1 VGSGYKRNL
10 CRGRITSQFD
20 LLTLSNP
27 FSPRWQAFLSF
38 EIATISIWFGDY
50 FESFDLRS
58 FIMVTT
64 SFQNSSTTSH
74 IVSSR
79 NCMNR
84 SISLAAVSLAFMLA
98 SNTFAAI
105 TQPQRI
111 TKTTLTGTNGTF
123 SEAHYGYENLLSVQ
137 ASTVGDLQTEFFSY
151 KSNFQNVAA
160 SVIAR
165 DTTLNFAAP
174 AYVPADG
181 LYESPYTL
189 TFGGSNLHS
198 TWRFAY
204 DGGAVS
210 GATPGDNSF
219 ISQTQ
224 VVRNGQLHAALVFH
238 GGGSGGVSAGGT
250 FNSTVVMAGLWGASG
265 TGNAGSVEYSYNSAY
280 YNIQS
285 NFYFDGVNT
294 TFTVGT
300 NAYVTTPDGE
310 GNNPTIQ
317 MMLIGDVVI
326 PAPGAAA
333 LIGLAGLVVG
343 RRRRN

>member
-1 VGSGYKRNL
+1 
-10 CRGRITSQFD
+10 
-20 LLTLSNP
+20 
-27 FSPRWQAFLSF
+27 
-38 EIATISIWFGDY
+38 
-50 FESFDLRS
+50 
-58 FIMVTT
+58 MVTT

-74 IVSSR
+74 IVSSC

-84 SISLAAVSLAFMLA
+84 SISIAAASLAFMLA
-98 SNTFAAI
+98 SNTFAVI

-111 TKTTLTGTNGTF
+111 TNTTLTGTNGTF
-123 SEAHYGYENLLSVQ
+123 SNAQYRYENLLSVQ
-137 ASTVGDLQTEFFSY
+137 ASTIGDVQTEFFSY
-151 KSNFQNVAA
+151 KSNFQNVSA
-160 SVIAR
+160 SVIAG
-165 DTTLNFAAP
+165 DATLNFAAP
-174 AYVPADG
+174 AYVAADG

-224 VVRNGQLHAALVFH
+224 VVRNGQLHAALVFN
-238 GGGSGGVSAGGT
+238 GGGSGGVSEGGT
-250 FNSTVVMAGLWGASG
+250 FISTVVMAGLWSATG
-265 TGNAGSVEYSYNSAY
+265 TGAGSVEYSYNSAY
-280 YNIQS
+280 YNIQN
-285 NFYFDGVNT
+285 NFTFDGVNT

-300 NAYVTTPDGE
+300 NAYVTTLDGE

-317 MMLIGDVVI
+317 MMLIGDVVV
-326 PAPGAAA
+326 PSPGAAA
-333 LIGLAGLVVG
+333 LIGLAGLVSS

>member
-1 VGSGYKRNL
+1 
-10 CRGRITSQFD
+10 
-20 LLTLSNP
+20 
-27 FSPRWQAFLSF
+27 
-38 EIATISIWFGDY
+38 
-50 FESFDLRS
+50 
-58 FIMVTT
+58 MVTT
-64 SFQNSSTTSH
+64 SFQSSSTTSH
-74 IVSSR
+74 IVSSC

-84 SISLAAVSLAFMLA
+84 SISIAAASLAFMLA
-98 SNTFAAI
+98 SNTFAVI

-111 TKTTLTGTNGTF
+111 TNTTLTGTNGTF
-123 SEAHYGYENLLSVQ
+123 SNAQYRYENLLSVQ
-137 ASTVGDLQTEFFSY
+137 ASTIGDVQTEFFSY
-151 KSNFQNVAA
+151 KSNFQNVSA
-160 SVIAR
+160 SVIAG

-174 AYVPADG
+174 AYVAADG

-224 VVRNGQLHAALVFH
+224 VVRNGQLHAALVFN
-238 GGGSGGVSAGGT
+238 GGGSGGASEGGT
-250 FNSTVVMAGLWGASG
+250 FISTVVMAGLWSATG
-265 TGNAGSVEYSYNSAY
+265 TGAGSVEYSYNSAY
-280 YNIQS
+280 YNIQN
-285 NFYFDGVNT
+285 NFTFDGVNT

-300 NAYVTTPDGE
+300 NAYVTTLDGE

-317 MMLIGDVVI
+317 MMLIGGVVV
-326 PAPGAAA
+326 PSPGAAA
-333 LIGLAGLVVG
+333 LIGLAGLVAN

>member
-1 VGSGYKRNL
+1 
-10 CRGRITSQFD
+10 
-20 LLTLSNP
+20 
-27 FSPRWQAFLSF
+27 
-38 EIATISIWFGDY
+38 
-50 FESFDLRS
+50 
-58 FIMVTT
+58 MVTT

-74 IVSSR
+74 IVSSC

-84 SISLAAVSLAFMLA
+84 SISIAAASLAFMLA

-111 TKTTLTGTNGTF
+111 TNTTLTGTNGTF
-123 SEAHYGYENLLSVQ
+123 SNARYGYENLLSVQ
-137 ASTVGDLQTEFFSY
+137 ASTIGDVQTEFFSY
-151 KSNFQNVAA
+151 KSNFQNVSA
-160 SVIAR
+160 SVIAG
-165 DTTLNFAAP
+165 DATLNFAAP
-174 AYVPADG
+174 AYVAADG

-204 DGGAVS
+204 EGGVVS
-210 GATPGDNSF
+210 GATPGNDSF

-224 VVRNGQLHAALVFH
+224 VVRNGQLHAALVFN
-238 GGGSGGVSAGGT
+238 GGGSGGASEGGT
-250 FNSTVVMAGLWGASG
+250 FISTVVMAGLWSATG
-265 TGNAGSVEYSYNSAY
+265 TGAGSVEYSYNSAY

-300 NAYVTTPDGE
+300 NAYVTTLDGE

-317 MMLIGDVVI
+317 MMLIGDVVV

-333 LIGLAGLVVG
+333 LIGLAGLVAN

>member
-1 VGSGYKRNL
+1 M
-10 CRGRITSQFD
+10 F
-20 LLTLSNP
+20 
-27 FSPRWQAFLSF
+27 
-38 EIATISIWFGDY
+38 
-50 FESFDLRS
+50 
-58 FIMVTT
+58 TT

-74 IVSSR
+74 IVSYC

-84 SISLAAVSLAFMLA
+84 SISLAAASLAFMLA
-98 SNTFAAI
+98 SNSFAVI

-111 TKTTLTGTNGTF
+111 TNTTLTGTNGTF
-123 SEAHYGYENLLSVQ
+123 SNARYGYENLLSVQ
-137 ASTVGDLQTEFFSY
+137 ASTVGDVQTEFFSY
-151 KSNFQNVAA
+151 KSNFQNVSA
-160 SVIAR
+160 SVIAG

-174 AYVPADG
+174 AYVAADG

-204 DGGAVS
+204 EGGAVS
-210 GATPGDNSF
+210 GATPGNDSF

-224 VVRNGQLHAALVFH
+224 VVRNGQLHAALVFN
-238 GGGSGGVSAGGT
+238 GGGSGGASEGGT
-250 FNSTVVMAGLWGASG
+250 FISTVVMAGLWSATG
-265 TGNAGSVEYSYNSAY
+265 TGAGSVEYSYNSAY

-300 NAYVTTPDGE
+300 NAYVTTLDGE

-317 MMLIGDVVI
+317 MLLIGDVVV
-326 PAPGAAA
+326 PSPGAAA
-333 LIGLAGLVVG
+333 LIGLAGLMSS
-343 RRRRN
+343 RRRRS

>member
-1 VGSGYKRNL
+1 
-10 CRGRITSQFD
+10 
-20 LLTLSNP
+20 
-27 FSPRWQAFLSF
+27 
-38 EIATISIWFGDY
+38 
-50 FESFDLRS
+50 
-58 FIMVTT
+58 MVTT
-64 SFQNSSTTSH
+64 SFQSSSTTSH
-74 IVSSR
+74 IVSSC

-84 SISLAAVSLAFMLA
+84 SISIAAASLAFMLA
-98 SNTFAAI
+98 SNTFAVI

-111 TKTTLTGTNGTF
+111 TNTTLTGTNGTF
-123 SEAHYGYENLLSVQ
+123 SNAQYRYENLLSVQ
-137 ASTVGDLQTEFFSY
+137 ASTIGDVQTEFFSY
-151 KSNFQNVAA
+151 KSNFQNVSA
-160 SVIAR
+160 SVIAG

-174 AYVPADG
+174 AYVAADG

-210 GATPGDNSF
+210 GATPGNDSF

-224 VVRNGQLHAALVFH
+224 VVRNGQLHAALVFN
-238 GGGSGGVSAGGT
+238 GGGSGGASEGGT
-250 FNSTVVMAGLWGASG
+250 FISTVVMAGLWSATG
-265 TGNAGSVEYSYNSAY
+265 TGAGSVEYSYNSAY
-280 YNIQS
+280 YNIQN
-285 NFYFDGVNT
+285 NFTFDGVNT

-300 NAYVTTPDGE
+300 NAYVTTLDGE

-317 MMLIGDVVI
+317 MMLIGDVVV

-333 LIGLAGLVVG
+333 LIGLACLVAN

>member
-1 VGSGYKRNL
+1 M
-10 CRGRITSQFD
+10 F
-20 LLTLSNP
+20 
-27 FSPRWQAFLSF
+27 
-38 EIATISIWFGDY
+38 
-50 FESFDLRS
+50 
-58 FIMVTT
+58 TT

-74 IVSSR
+74 IVSSC

-84 SISLAAVSLAFMLA
+84 SISIAAASLAFMLA
-98 SNTFAAI
+98 SNTFAVI

-111 TKTTLTGTNGTF
+111 TNTTLTGTNGTF
-123 SEAHYGYENLLSVQ
+123 SNAQYRYENLLSVQ
-137 ASTVGDLQTEFFSY
+137 ASTIGDVQTEFFSY
-151 KSNFQNVAA
+151 KSNFQNVSA
-160 SVIAR
+160 SVIAG

-174 AYVPADG
+174 AYVAADG

-224 VVRNGQLHAALVFH
+224 VVRNGQLHAALVFN
-238 GGGSGGVSAGGT
+238 GGGSGGVSEGGT
-250 FNSTVVMAGLWGASG
+250 FISTVVMAGLWSATG
-265 TGNAGSVEYSYNSAY
+265 TGAGSVEYSYNSAY
-280 YNIQS
+280 YNIQN
-285 NFYFDGVNT
+285 NFTFDGVNT

-300 NAYVTTPDGE
+300 NAYVTTLDGE

-317 MMLIGDVVI
+317 MLLIGDVVV

-333 LIGLAGLVVG
+333 LIGLACLVAN

>member
-1 VGSGYKRNL
+1 M
-10 CRGRITSQFD
+10 F
-20 LLTLSNP
+20 
-27 FSPRWQAFLSF
+27 
-38 EIATISIWFGDY
+38 
-50 FESFDLRS
+50 
-58 FIMVTT
+58 TT

-74 IVSSR
+74 IVSSC

-84 SISLAAVSLAFMLA
+84 SISLAAASLAFMLA
-98 SNTFAAI
+98 SNTFAVI

-111 TKTTLTGTNGTF
+111 TNTTLTGTNGTF
-123 SEAHYGYENLLSVQ
+123 SEAHYGYQNLLSVQ
-137 ASTVGDLQTEFFSY
+137 ASTIGDVQQSDSFSY
-151 KSNFQNVAA
+151 KSNFQNVSA
-160 SVIAR
+160 SVIAG
-165 DTTLNFAAP
+165 DATLNFAAP

-204 DGGAVS
+204 EGGAVS
-210 GATPGDNSF
+210 GATPGDDSF

-224 VVRNGQLHAALVFH
+224 VVRNGQLHAALVFN
-238 GGGSGGVSAGGT
+238 GGGSGGVSEGGT
-250 FNSTVVMAGLWGASG
+250 FNSTVVMAGLWSASG

-280 YNIQS
+280 YSIQS
-285 NFYFDGVNT
+285 NFYYDGVNT

-317 MMLIGDVVI
+317 MMLIGDVVV

>member
-1 VGSGYKRNL
+1 
-10 CRGRITSQFD
+10 
-20 LLTLSNP
+20 
-27 FSPRWQAFLSF
+27 
-38 EIATISIWFGDY
+38 
-50 FESFDLRS
+50 
-58 FIMVTT
+58 MVTT
-64 SFQNSSTTSH
+64 SFQNSSTAGH
-74 IVSSR
+74 IVSSC

-84 SISLAAVSLAFMLA
+84 SMSFAAASLAFMLA
-98 SNTFAAI
+98 SNTFAVI

-111 TKTTLTGTNGTF
+111 TNTTLTGTNGTF
-123 SEAHYGYENLLSVQ
+123 SNARYGYENLLSVQ
-137 ASTVGDLQTEFFSY
+137 ASTVGDVQTEFFAY
-151 KSNFQNVAA
+151 KSNFQNVSA
-160 SVIAR
+160 SVIAG

-204 DGGAVS
+204 EGAAVS
-210 GATPGDNSF
+210 GSTPGDDSF

-224 VVRNGQLHAALVFH
+224 VVRNGQLHAALVFI
-238 GGGSGGVSAGGT
+238 GGGSGGVSEGGT
-250 FNSTVVMAGLWGASG
+250 FNSTVVMAGLWSASG

-300 NAYVTTPDGE
+300 NEYVTTLDGE

-317 MMLIGDVVI
+317 LLLIGDVVV
-326 PAPGAAA
+326 PSPGAAA
-333 LIGLAGLVVG
+333 LIGLAGLVSS

>member
-1 VGSGYKRNL
+1 M
-10 CRGRITSQFD
+10 F
-20 LLTLSNP
+20 
-27 FSPRWQAFLSF
+27 
-38 EIATISIWFGDY
+38 
-50 FESFDLRS
+50 
-58 FIMVTT
+58 TT
-64 SFQNSSTTSH
+64 TFQNSSTTSH
-74 IVSSR
+74 IVSSC

-84 SISLAAVSLAFMLA
+84 SISIAAASLAFMLA
-98 SNTFAAI
+98 SNTFAVI

-111 TKTTLTGTNGTF
+111 TNTTLTGTNGTF
-123 SEAHYGYENLLSVQ
+123 SNAQYRYENLLSVQ
-137 ASTVGDLQTEFFSY
+137 ASTIGDVQTEFFSY
-151 KSNFQNVAA
+151 KSNFQNVSA
-160 SVIAR
+160 SVIAG

-174 AYVPADG
+174 AYVAADG

-224 VVRNGQLHAALVFH
+224 VVRNGQLHAALVFN
-238 GGGSGGVSAGGT
+238 GGGSGGVSEGGT
-250 FNSTVVMAGLWGASG
+250 FISTVVMAGLWSATG
-265 TGNAGSVEYSYNSAY
+265 TGAGSVEYSYNSAY
-280 YNIQS
+280 YNIQN
-285 NFYFDGVNT
+285 NFTFDGVNT

-300 NAYVTTPDGE
+300 NAYVTTLDGE

-317 MMLIGDVVI
+317 MLLIGDVVV

-333 LIGLAGLVVG
+333 LIGLACLVAN

>member
-1 VGSGYKRNL
+1 M
-10 CRGRITSQFD
+10 F
-20 LLTLSNP
+20 
-27 FSPRWQAFLSF
+27 
-38 EIATISIWFGDY
+38 
-50 FESFDLRS
+50 
-58 FIMVTT
+58 TT

-74 IVSSR
+74 IVSSC

-84 SISLAAVSLAFMLA
+84 SISIAAASLAFMLA
-98 SNTFAAI
+98 SNTFAVI

-111 TKTTLTGTNGTF
+111 TNTTLTGTNGTF
-123 SEAHYGYENLLSVQ
+123 SEAHYGYQNLLSVQ
-137 ASTVGDLQTEFFSY
+137 ASTIGDVEQTDFFSY
-151 KSNFQNVAA
+151 KSNFQNVSA
-160 SVIAR
+160 SVIAG
-165 DTTLNFAAP
+165 DATLNFAAP

-224 VVRNGQLHAALVFH
+224 VVRNGQLHAALVFN
-238 GGGSGGVSAGGT
+238 GGGSGGVSDHGT
-250 FNSTVVMAGLWGASG
+250 FNSTVVLAGLWSASG
-265 TGNAGSVEYSYNSAY
+265 TGNAGSVEYSFNSAY

-300 NAYVTTPDGE
+300 NDYVTTLDGE

-317 MMLIGDVVI
+317 MLLIGDVVV

-333 LIGLAGLVVG
+333 LIGLAGLVAN

>member
-1 VGSGYKRNL
+1 
-10 CRGRITSQFD
+10 
-20 LLTLSNP
+20 
-27 FSPRWQAFLSF
+27 
-38 EIATISIWFGDY
+38 
-50 FESFDLRS
+50 
-58 FIMVTT
+58 MVTT
-64 SFQNSSTTSH
+64 SFQSSSTTSH

-84 SISLAAVSLAFMLA
+84 SMSFAAASLAFMLA
-98 SNTFAAI
+98 SNTFAVI

-111 TKTTLTGTNGTF
+111 TNTTLTGTNGTF
-123 SEAHYGYENLLSVQ
+123 SEAHYGYQNLLSVQ
-137 ASTVGDLQTEFFSY
+137 ASTIGDVQQSDSFSY
-151 KSNFQNVAA
+151 KSNFQNNSAF
-160 SVIAR
+160 VIAG
-165 DTTLNFAAP
+165 DATLNFAAP
-174 AYVPADG
+174 AYVAADG

-189 TFGGSNLHS
+189 TFGGSNLNS

-210 GATPGDNSF
+210 GATPGNDSF

-224 VVRNGQLHAALVFH
+224 VVRNGQLHAALVFN

-250 FNSTVVMAGLWGASG
+250 FNSTVVMAGLWSASG

-280 YNIQS
+280 YSIQS
-285 NFYFDGVNT
+285 NFYYDGVNT

-317 MMLIGDVVI
+317 MMLIGDVVV

-333 LIGLAGLVVG
+333 LIGLACLVAN

>member
-1 VGSGYKRNL
+1 M
-10 CRGRITSQFD
+10 F
-20 LLTLSNP
+20 
-27 FSPRWQAFLSF
+27 
-38 EIATISIWFGDY
+38 
-50 FESFDLRS
+50 
-58 FIMVTT
+58 TT

-74 IVSSR
+74 IVSSC

-84 SISLAAVSLAFMLA
+84 SISIAAASLAFMLA
-98 SNTFAAI
+98 SNTFAVI

-111 TKTTLTGTNGTF
+111 TNTTLTGTNGTF
-123 SEAHYGYENLLSVQ
+123 SNAQYRYENLLSVQ
-137 ASTVGDLQTEFFSY
+137 ASTIGDVQTEFFSY
-151 KSNFQNVAA
+151 KSNFQNVSA
-160 SVIAR
+160 SVIAG
-165 DTTLNFAAP
+165 DATLNFAAP
-174 AYVPADG
+174 AYVAADG

-210 GATPGDNSF
+210 GATPGNDSF

-224 VVRNGQLHAALVFH
+224 VVRNGQLHAALVFN
-238 GGGSGGVSAGGT
+238 GGGSGGASEGGT
-250 FNSTVVMAGLWGASG
+250 FISTVVMAGLWSATG
-265 TGNAGSVEYSYNSAY
+265 TGAGSVEYSYNSAY
-280 YNIQS
+280 YNIQN
-285 NFYFDGVNT
+285 NFTFDGVNT

-300 NAYVTTPDGE
+300 NAYVTTLDGE

-317 MMLIGDVVI
+317 MMLIGDVVV

-333 LIGLAGLVVG
+333 LIGLACLVAN

>member
-1 VGSGYKRNL
+1 
-10 CRGRITSQFD
+10 
-20 LLTLSNP
+20 
-27 FSPRWQAFLSF
+27 
-38 EIATISIWFGDY
+38 
-50 FESFDLRS
+50 
-58 FIMVTT
+58 MVTT

-74 IVSSR
+74 IVSSC

-84 SISLAAVSLAFMLA
+84 SISFAAASLAFMLA

-111 TKTTLTGTNGTF
+111 TNTTLTGTNGTF
-123 SEAHYGYENLLSVQ
+123 SNARYGYENLLSVQ
-137 ASTVGDLQTEFFSY
+137 ASTVGDVQTEFFAY
-151 KSNFQNVAA
+151 KSNFQNVSA
-160 SVIAR
+160 SVIAG

-204 DGGAVS
+204 EGAAVS
-210 GATPGDNSF
+210 GSTPGDDSF

-224 VVRNGQLHAALVFH
+224 VVRNGQLHAALVFT
-238 GGGSGGVSAGGT
+238 GGGSGGVSEGGT
-250 FNSTVVMAGLWGASG
+250 FNSTVVMAGLWSASG
-265 TGNAGSVEYSYNSAY
+265 TGNAGSVEYSFNSAY

-300 NAYVTTPDGE
+300 NAYVTTLDGE

-317 MMLIGDVVI
+317 MLLIGDVVV
-326 PAPGAAA
+326 PSPGAAA
-333 LIGLAGLVVG
+333 LIGLAGLVSS

>member
-1 VGSGYKRNL
+1 M
-10 CRGRITSQFD
+10 F
-20 LLTLSNP
+20 
-27 FSPRWQAFLSF
+27 
-38 EIATISIWFGDY
+38 
-50 FESFDLRS
+50 
-58 FIMVTT
+58 TT
-64 SFQNSSTTSH
+64 TFQNSSTTSH
-74 IVSSR
+74 IVSSC

-84 SISLAAVSLAFMLA
+84 SISIAAASLAFMLA
-98 SNTFAAI
+98 SNTFAVI

-111 TKTTLTGTNGTF
+111 TNTTLTGTNGTF
-123 SEAHYGYENLLSVQ
+123 SNAQYRYENLLSVQ
-137 ASTVGDLQTEFFSY
+137 ASTIGDVQTEFFSY
-151 KSNFQNVAA
+151 KSNFQNVSA
-160 SVIAR
+160 SVIAG

-174 AYVPADG
+174 AYVAADG

-224 VVRNGQLHAALVFH
+224 VVRNGQLHAALVFN
-238 GGGSGGVSAGGT
+238 GGGSGGASEGGT
-250 FNSTVVMAGLWGASG
+250 FISTVVMAGLWSATG
-265 TGNAGSVEYSYNSAY
+265 TGAGSVEYSYNSAY
-280 YNIQS
+280 YNIQN
-285 NFYFDGVNT
+285 NFTFDGVNT

-300 NAYVTTPDGE
+300 NAYVTTLDGE

-317 MMLIGDVVI
+317 MLLIGDVVV

-333 LIGLAGLVVG
+333 LIGLACLVAN

>member
-1 VGSGYKRNL
+1 M
-10 CRGRITSQFD
+10 F
-20 LLTLSNP
+20 
-27 FSPRWQAFLSF
+27 
-38 EIATISIWFGDY
+38 
-50 FESFDLRS
+50 
-58 FIMVTT
+58 TT

-74 IVSSR
+74 IVSSC

-84 SISLAAVSLAFMLA
+84 SISIAAASLAFMLA
-98 SNTFAAI
+98 SNTFAVI

-111 TKTTLTGTNGTF
+111 TNTTLTGTNGTF
-123 SEAHYGYENLLSVQ
+123 SNAQYRYENLLSVQ
-137 ASTVGDLQTEFFSY
+137 ASTIGDVQTEFFSY
-151 KSNFQNVAA
+151 KSNFQNVSA
-160 SVIAR
+160 SVIAG

-174 AYVPADG
+174 AYVAADG

-210 GATPGDNSF
+210 GATPGNDSF

-224 VVRNGQLHAALVFH
+224 VVRNGQLHAALVFN
-238 GGGSGGVSAGGT
+238 GGGSGGASEGGT
-250 FNSTVVMAGLWGASG
+250 FISTVVMAGLWSATG
-265 TGNAGSVEYSYNSAY
+265 TGAGSVEYSYNSAY
-280 YNIQS
+280 YNIQN
-285 NFYFDGVNT
+285 NFTFDGVNT

-300 NAYVTTPDGE
+300 NAYVTTLDGE

-317 MMLIGDVVI
+317 MLLIGDVVV

-333 LIGLAGLVVG
+333 LIGLACLVAN

>member
-1 VGSGYKRNL
+1 
-10 CRGRITSQFD
+10 
-20 LLTLSNP
+20 
-27 FSPRWQAFLSF
+27 
-38 EIATISIWFGDY
+38 
-50 FESFDLRS
+50 
-58 FIMVTT
+58 MVTT

-74 IVSSR
+74 IVSSC

-84 SISLAAVSLAFMLA
+84 SISLAAASLAFMLA
-98 SNTFAAI
+98 SNTFAVI

-111 TKTTLTGTNGTF
+111 TNTTLTGTNGTF
-123 SEAHYGYENLLSVQ
+123 SNAQYRYENLLSVQ
-137 ASTVGDLQTEFFSY
+137 ASTIGDVQTEFFSY
-151 KSNFQNVAA
+151 KSNFQNVSA
-160 SVIAR
+160 SVIAG
-165 DTTLNFAAP
+165 DATLNFAAP
-174 AYVPADG
+174 AYVAADG

-210 GATPGDNSF
+210 GATPGNDSF

-224 VVRNGQLHAALVFH
+224 VVRNGQLHAALVFN
-238 GGGSGGVSAGGT
+238 GGGSGGASEGGT
-250 FNSTVVMAGLWGASG
+250 FISTVVMAGLWSATG
-265 TGNAGSVEYSYNSAY
+265 TGAGSVEYSFNSAY

-300 NAYVTTPDGE
+300 NNYATTVDGE

-317 MMLIGDVVI
+317 MLLIGDVVV
-326 PAPGAAA
+326 PSPGAAA
-333 LIGLAGLVVG
+333 LIGLAGLVSS

>member
-1 VGSGYKRNL
+1 
-10 CRGRITSQFD
+10 
-20 LLTLSNP
+20 
-27 FSPRWQAFLSF
+27 
-38 EIATISIWFGDY
+38 
-50 FESFDLRS
+50 
-58 FIMVTT
+58 MVTT

-74 IVSSR
+74 IVSSC

-84 SISLAAVSLAFMLA
+84 SISLAAASLAFMLA
-98 SNTFAAI
+98 SNTFAVI

-111 TKTTLTGTNGTF
+111 TRTTLTGTSGTF
-123 SEAHYGYENLLSVQ
+123 GSAHYGYENLLSVQ
-137 ASTVGDLQTEFFSY
+137 ASAVGDVQTEFFSY
-151 KSNFQNVAA
+151 KSNFQNVSA
-160 SVIAR
+160 SVIAG
-165 DTTLNFAAP
+165 DATLNFSEP

-189 TFGGSNLHS
+189 TFGGSNLNS

-210 GATPGDNSF
+210 GATPGNDSF

-224 VVRNGQLHAALVFH
+224 VVRNGQLHAALVFN
-238 GGGSGGVSAGGT
+238 GGGAGGVSEGGT
-250 FNSTVVMAGLWGASG
+250 FNSTVVMAGLWSASG

-280 YNIQS
+280 YSIEN
-285 NFYFDGVNT
+285 NFTYDGVNT
-294 TFTVGT
+294 TFKVGT
-300 NAYVTTPDGE
+300 NAYVTTLDGE
-310 GNNPTIQ
+310 GNNPNIQ
-317 MMLIGDVVI
+317 MMLIGDVVV

>member
-1 VGSGYKRNL
+1 
-10 CRGRITSQFD
+10 
-20 LLTLSNP
+20 
-27 FSPRWQAFLSF
+27 
-38 EIATISIWFGDY
+38 
-50 FESFDLRS
+50 
-58 FIMVTT
+58 MVTT
-64 SFQNSSTTSH
+64 SFQSSSTTSH

-84 SISLAAVSLAFMLA
+84 SISIAAASLAFMLA
-98 SNTFAAI
+98 SNTFAVI

-111 TKTTLTGTNGTF
+111 TNTTLTGTNGTF
-123 SEAHYGYENLLSVQ
+123 SNAQYRYENLLSVQ
-137 ASTVGDLQTEFFSY
+137 ASTIGDVQTEFFSY
-151 KSNFQNVAA
+151 KSNFQNVSA
-160 SVIAR
+160 SVIAG
-165 DTTLNFAAP
+165 DATLNFAAP
-174 AYVPADG
+174 AYVAADG

-210 GATPGDNSF
+210 GATPGNDSF

-224 VVRNGQLHAALVFH
+224 VVRNGQLHAALVFN
-238 GGGSGGVSAGGT
+238 GGGSGGASEGGT
-250 FNSTVVMAGLWGASG
+250 FISTVVMAGLWSATG
-265 TGNAGSVEYSYNSAY
+265 TGAGSVEYSYNSAY
-280 YNIQS
+280 YNIQN
-285 NFYFDGVNT
+285 NFTFDGVNT

-300 NAYVTTPDGE
+300 NAYVTTLDGE

-317 MMLIGDVVI
+317 MMLIGDVVV

-333 LIGLAGLVVG
+333 LIGLAGLVAN

>member
-1 VGSGYKRNL
+1 
-10 CRGRITSQFD
+10 
-20 LLTLSNP
+20 
-27 FSPRWQAFLSF
+27 
-38 EIATISIWFGDY
+38 
-50 FESFDLRS
+50 
-58 FIMVTT
+58 MVTT
-64 SFQNSSTTSH
+64 SFQSSSTTSH
-74 IVSSR
+74 IVSSC

-84 SISLAAVSLAFMLA
+84 SISIAAASLAFMLA
-98 SNTFAAI
+98 SNTFAVI

-111 TKTTLTGTNGTF
+111 TNTTLTGTNGTF
-123 SEAHYGYENLLSVQ
+123 SNAQYRYENLLSVQ
-137 ASTVGDLQTEFFSY
+137 ASTIGDVQTEFFSY
-151 KSNFQNVAA
+151 KSNFQNVSA
-160 SVIAR
+160 SVIAG
-165 DTTLNFAAP
+165 DATLNFAAP
-174 AYVPADG
+174 AYVAADG

-210 GATPGDNSF
+210 GATPGNDSF

-224 VVRNGQLHAALVFH
+224 VVRNGQLHAALVFN
-238 GGGSGGVSAGGT
+238 GGGSGGASEGGT
-250 FNSTVVMAGLWGASG
+250 FISTVVMAGLWSATG
-265 TGNAGSVEYSYNSAY
+265 TGAGSVEYSYNSAY

-300 NAYVTTPDGE
+300 NNYATTVDGE

-317 MMLIGDVVI
+317 MLLIGDVVV
-326 PAPGAAA
+326 PSPGAAA
-333 LIGLAGLVVG
+333 LIGLAGLVSS